1 MGNDELLNYISMFR
15 EKAEQGKLVIFVG
28 AGVSCNVDGMPSWNA
43 LIQNMAKAIDYS
55 RCDTCRH
62 RLESCE
68 NTCLLKDD
76 FSTDELL
83 KVPQHVFNKDFPK
96 YERDLYCPICGHKPF
111 QAHCRCKN
119 CLEEEQLL
127 RIEQLKQ
134 IQEVYSR
141 PRTPVDFSSL
151 SFRNKVFLGTLCRAL
166 LKENLY
172 EIAPYSGAEVILAPT
187 DDLRTK
193 IYSDLIHTQ
202 IIAVSP
208 QSPLEAFPTDSEDFP
223 NTFYTYKVTYF
234 LNLVFPKNKQDLFT
248 EILNPSYYSADYA
261 DEALELWKEI
271 AVAECIEYLQYQLDK
286 VNFEFTPG
294 EKTYKTFEIILNDF
308 SVSQIYG
315 IIWRSVAD
323 ASKLYL
329 EKGISKKHAANSVIG
344 ACERYAE
351 RAKINGWDLTQYN
364 RIKDIPQSTLSLFY
378 FNRVLRIGDMGF
390 RVPPTIV

>member
-1 MGNDELLNYISMFR
+1 MQRYYNGEAASRLIKEYKLSVRAAELYKLFPPEVYPNYSCEYCDEF
-15 EKAEQGKLVIFVG
+15 LVI
-28 AGVSCNVDGMPSWNA
+28 NRPS
-43 LIQNMAKAIDYS
+43 KA
-55 RCDTCRH
+55 T
-62 RLESCE
+62 
-68 NTCLLKDD
+68 
-76 FSTDELL
+76 
-83 KVPQHVFNKDFPK
+83 KDFPK

-202 IIAVSP
+202 IVAVSP

-234 LNLVFPKNKQDLFT
+234 LNLVFPKNKQNLFT

>member
-1 MGNDELLNYISMFR
+1 MQKDLGHLSSEEIEALMQRYYNGEAASRLTKEYKLSVRAAELYKLFPPEVYPNYSCEYCDEF
-15 EKAEQGKLVIFVG
+15 LVI
-28 AGVSCNVDGMPSWNA
+28 NRPS
-43 LIQNMAKAIDYS
+43 KA
-55 RCDTCRH
+55 T
-62 RLESCE
+62 
-68 NTCLLKDD
+68 
-76 FSTDELL
+76 
-83 KVPQHVFNKDFPK
+83 KDFPK

>member
-1 MGNDELLNYISMFR
+1 MVQ
-15 EKAEQGKLVIFVG
+15 KK
-28 AGVSCNVDGMPSWNA
+28 
-43 LIQNMAKAIDYS
+43 K
-55 RCDTCRH
+55 
-62 RLESCE
+62 
-68 NTCLLKDD
+68 
-76 FSTDELL
+76 
-83 KVPQHVFNKDFPK
+83 
-96 YERDLYCPICGHKPF
+96 
-111 QAHCRCKN
+111 
-119 CLEEEQLL
+119 
-127 RIEQLKQ
+127 
-134 IQEVYSR
+134 
-141 PRTPVDFSSL
+141 
-151 SFRNKVFLGTLCRAL
+151 
-166 LKENLY
+166 
-172 EIAPYSGAEVILAPT
+172 
-187 DDLRTK
+187 
-193 IYSDLIHTQ
+193 
-202 IIAVSP
+202 
-208 QSPLEAFPTDSEDFP
+208 
-223 NTFYTYKVTYF
+223 
-234 LNLVFPKNKQDLFT
+234 KNKQDLFT